1 MEGGRSMIGALNGAA
16 SGRGHEA
23 GRPGASLTNIKCKIK
38 TMSVVSRD
46 EKISLTIEFCLFG

>member
-1 MEGGRSMIGALNGAA
+1 MIGALNGAA

-46 EKISLTIEFCLFG
+46 ENILLTIEFCLFG